1 MFVLLELLY
10 CIISLS
16 EGKLCSSCV
25 PERKDNILTLIML
38 LFLMPGSQTALK
50 IIAEES
56 GSELVRHRH
65 LVSVT
70 VVVCGRDLG

>member
-1 MFVLLELLY
+1 MLLEFLY

-25 PERKDNILTLIML
+25 PERKGSDLSLIMV

-56 GSELVRHRH
+56 GSELVRHHH
-65 LVSVT
+65 LVPAT
-70 VVVCGRDLG
+70 IVVCGRDLG

>member
-1 MFVLLELLY
+1 V
-10 CIISLS
+10 S
-16 EGKLCSSCV
+16 
-25 PERKDNILTLIML
+25 ERKDNDLSLMML

-56 GSELVRHRH
+56 GSELVRHHH

-70 VVVCGRDLG
+70 IVVSGGDLG